1 MAPTSLLLVLR
12 RDMHALYC
20 LFMAVSS
27 NHYKNMDRDGNRSNK
42 HEEIMKLP
50 ILQSSLG
57 IYFLLSQQHS
67 TLPPPRLLPQ
77 LHPNSFL
84 AGSRSLLR
92 VMLKVPQPHSPGAV
106 FSFEE

>member
-1 MAPTSLLLVLR
+1 MVPSSLLLVLR

-67 TLPPPRLLPQ
+67 TLPPPPTPPKL
-77 LHPNSFL
+77 FL
-84 AGSRSLLR
+84 SW
-92 VMLKVPQPHSPGAV
+92 
-106 FSFEE
+106 F